1 MPASEK
7 FLRFAAECEVM
18 AKFTRSRESRATW
31 TRLAERWIKCAELID
46 RNGSISQGSK
56 LTDIV
61 AKPREST
68 QLAASKVKQAPAHAR
83 A

>member
-1 MPASEK
+1 MAASEK

-18 AKFTRSRESRATW
+18 AKFTRNPESRATW
-31 TRLAERWIKCAELID
+31 TRLAERWIRCAELID

-56 LTDIV
+56 LADLV
-61 AKPREST
+61 AKPR
-68 QLAASKVKQAPAHAR
+68 QPARLAASKVKQAPAHAR